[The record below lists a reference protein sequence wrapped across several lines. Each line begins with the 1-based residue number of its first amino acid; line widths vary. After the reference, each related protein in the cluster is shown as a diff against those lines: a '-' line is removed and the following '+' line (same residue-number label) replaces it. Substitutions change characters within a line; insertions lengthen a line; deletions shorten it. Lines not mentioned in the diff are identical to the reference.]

1 MFYFVQ
7 YLAEAVSGVTITP
20 FIQEHRNII
29 YTLFL
34 NTCLNGHLSLR
45 LLADF
50 PLFISRVISS
60 RK

>member
-1 MFYFVQ
+1 LFSISLKWYQ
-7 YLAEAVSGVTITP
+7 ALPAP
-20 FIQEHRNII
+20 FIQEHRNIT

-50 PLFISRVISS
+50 PLFISRVQ
-60 RK
+60 